1 MHRNGA
7 YSWLAEAMGLPRER
21 THIGEFGVEQ
31 CELVVKLATEKLD
44 AVKLDPLR
52 GERDQIRA
60 VLREKFGHGFGAAR
74 RGRKWLGAALQ
85 LEGHALVHA
94 LDEEQCRKA
103 LELLETLPMPVE
115 FSSATPNE

>member
-7 YSWLAEAMGLPRER
+7 YSWLANAMGIPRER

-44 AVKLDPLR
+44 AVKHDPLR

-60 VLREKFGHGFGAAR
+60 ALREKFGHGLGAAR
-74 RGRKWLGAALQ
+74 RGRKWLATALG
-85 LEGHALVHA
+85 LEGKALVHELNEAQCKSAIEA
-94 LDEEQCRKA
+94 LLA
-103 LELLETLPMPVE
+103 LPPI
-115 FSSATPNE
+115 N